1 MCKFC
6 YIPPEL
12 FVSFYTD
19 LLNYVVHQ
27 RFKFYIL
34 EKYLHLLKKKAKQ
47 ALNYKIQTMPHIF
60 FCIYM

>member
-27 RFKFYIL
+27 RLKFYIL

-47 ALNYKIQTMPHIF
+47 ALN
-60 FCIYM
+60 